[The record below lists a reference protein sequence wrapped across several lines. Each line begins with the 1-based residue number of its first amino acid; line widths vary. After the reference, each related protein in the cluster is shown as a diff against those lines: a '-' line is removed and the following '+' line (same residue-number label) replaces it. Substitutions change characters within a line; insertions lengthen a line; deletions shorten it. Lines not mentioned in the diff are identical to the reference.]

1 MFLWRIGW
9 SRGFVVSFSAWETI
23 FRCGFLVAKSKSV
36 FSILDEDGKD
46 IVSKIGGILILDEN
60 HFRYSNSKNEI
71 YVYNKRNDTEII
83 SPSDQYIHIE
93 NEYQHKYYV
102 LKKEEKEEEFYNY
115 DWEKIRSTSDQKLK
129 YSRQSILK
137 TSTLPII
144 DVEVDGKR
152 HFYNRDEKL
161 IGITTKRRDCG
172 YVLSDSSYLCLLSDG
187 DRLFVLKPDGSYLF
201 DSFQVLGQG
210 NRRTN
215 LKTGLFPLLDKQ
227 GHVGI
232 KNHKSQW
239 IIKPSKQAIHEIN
252 SHYIVVLKNKLY
264 FTYNHK
270 GKLIQKEGFSI
281 FRDYPRKGKLR
292 YVGHVEKNMTYQEI
306 RPESCFND
314 TVDTLTR
321 HYVRGGYID
330 EWGKIKFSL
339 TYSETKV
346 TENNIVLT
354 KGYKERAR
362 ETFLYNKDGS
372 ELILKTNYDFI
383 NPLTKN
389 LHAFTLD
396 GKQGLIDNSGEIL
409 LGANYI
415 RFFVA
420 IKDYFF
426 SASKKD
432 GSSDLINNKGKVI
445 LENITEHLN
454 QDARS
459 RNSYIQGLEEGYH
472 LLYLKDRTLV
482 LTSDGSTHMKLQNKN
497 ISLLKTFIRDYNYL
511 TTKEKEPYQFSL
523 KNVNKNSSYYYTNY
537 KSKLIYKR

>member
-1 MFLWRIGW
+1 
-9 SRGFVVSFSAWETI
+9 
-23 FRCGFLVAKSKSV
+23 
-36 FSILDEDGKD
+36 
-46 IVSKIGGILILDEN
+46 
-60 HFRYSNSKNEI
+60 
-71 YVYNKRNDTEII
+71 
-83 SPSDQYIHIE
+83 
-93 NEYQHKYYV
+93 
-102 LKKEEKEEEFYNY
+102 
-115 DWEKIRSTSDQKLK
+115 
-129 YSRQSILK
+129 
-137 TSTLPII
+137 
-144 DVEVDGKR
+144 
-152 HFYNRDEKL
+152 
-161 IGITTKRRDCG
+161 
-172 YVLSDSSYLCLLSDG
+172 
-187 DRLFVLKPDGSYLF
+187 
-201 DSFQVLGQG
+201 
-210 NRRTN
+210 
-215 LKTGLFPLLDKQ
+215 
-227 GHVGI
+227 
-232 KNHKSQW
+232 
-239 IIKPSKQAIHEIN
+239 
-252 SHYIVVLKNKLY
+252 
-264 FTYNHK
+264 
-270 GKLIQKEGFSI
+270 
-281 FRDYPRKGKLR
+281 
-292 YVGHVEKNMTYQEI
+292 
-306 RPESCFND
+306 
-314 TVDTLTR
+314 
-321 HYVRGGYID
+321 
-330 EWGKIKFSL
+330 L